1 VDNATHYIDSISA
14 HVIDGTSGT
23 DLTITITLSAFN
35 QPVTITA
42 PPADQVTDAP
52 LM

>member
-1 VDNATHYIDSISA
+1 MSA
-14 HVIDGTSGT
+14 HVVEATSGT
-23 DLTITITLSAFN
+23 DLTIAIALSAFN

-52 LM
+52 LF

>member
-1 VDNATHYIDSISA
+1 MDNATKFIDSVSA
-14 HVIDGTSGT
+14 HVVEATSGT
-23 DLTITITLSAFN
+23 DLTITIALSAYN

-52 LM
+52 LF